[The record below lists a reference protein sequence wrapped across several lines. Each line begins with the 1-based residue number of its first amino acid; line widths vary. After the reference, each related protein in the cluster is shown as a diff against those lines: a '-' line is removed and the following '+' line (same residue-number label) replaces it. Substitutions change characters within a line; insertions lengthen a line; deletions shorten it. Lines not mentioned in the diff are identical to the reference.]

1 MHTGVA
7 SSPGRPVIELSTRMT
22 APEEDSVT
30 DEINLSWATPLD
42 DGGYP
47 ITGKWKFIHSFR
59 DRPQITRNMGEEGKV
74 NFFPKM
80 EVSSFVDGAL
90 SS

>member
-1 MHTGVA
+1 MLIGVA
-7 SSPGRPVIELSTRMT
+7 SSPGRPVIELSTRIA

-47 ITGKWKFIHSFR
+47 ITGKFI
-59 DRPQITRNMGEEGKV
+59 
-74 NFFPKM
+74 
-80 EVSSFVDGAL
+80 
-90 SS
+90 

>member
-59 DRPQITRNMGEEGKV
+59 DRPQITRNMGKRGRSI
-74 NFFPKM
+74 FFSKNGGVVICGWCP
-80 EVSSFVDGAL
+80 S
-90 SS
+90 